1 MIKIKKIQTLGFILS
16 VVWLGIIYPQ
26 VVNAQTYPNKPI
38 ALVNPFAA
46 GGSLDQLARIL
57 AQKLSESIGQP
68 VIVENNT
75 GAGGNI
81 GAAYVAKSVPDGY
94 ILVMGSSATHGIN
107 PSLYGARLP
116 FDPVKEFIPV
126 SVSVI
131 QKNVLVVNS
140 NVPVKNVKELI
151 DLAKANPGKLSFGS
165 AGNGTSQHLSGE
177 LFKYLT
183 GTDIVHV
190 PYKGS
195 AAAMTDLLGGQIT
208 MSFVD
213 IPTAIS
219 NIKTGKIRAL
229 GVTSLQ
235 PSPALPNVLPL
246 AQQGLPTF
254 DLKAWYGVMTPANT
268 PEPVVQK
275 LNFEITK
282 ALNAPDVREKLL
294 SIGME
299 PIALNLDQSAAYM
312 NTEIKRWAQIVKIS
326 GATLD

>member
-1 MIKIKKIQTLGFILS
+1 MIKIKKIQTMSFICFLT
-16 VVWLGIIYPQ
+16 WLGIINPQ
-26 VVNAQTYPNKPI
+26 FVNAQTYPSKSI

-57 AQKLSESIGQP
+57 AQKLSESIGQS
-68 VIVENNT
+68 VIVENKS

-81 GAAYVAKSVPDGY
+81 GAAYVAKSAPDGY

-116 FDPVKEFIPV
+116 FDPVKDFIPV

-219 NIKTGKIRAL
+219 NIKTGKIKAL
-229 GVTSLQ
+229 GVTSSQ

-254 DLKAWYGVMTPANT
+254 DLKAWYGVMAPANT

-275 LNFEITK
+275 LNVEITK

-299 PIALNLDQSAAYM
+299 PIALNLDQSATYM